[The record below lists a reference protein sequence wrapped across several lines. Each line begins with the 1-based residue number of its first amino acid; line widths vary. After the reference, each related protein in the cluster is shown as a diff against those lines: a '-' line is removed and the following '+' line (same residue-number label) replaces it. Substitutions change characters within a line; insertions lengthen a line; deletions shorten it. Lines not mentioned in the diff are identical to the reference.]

1 MGPFFTA
8 LMLSVGAGTWI
19 YTKMIRST
27 GGNTQSALT
36 VAAIS
41 GGLLLGISYF
51 IFKSIGL

>member
-1 MGPFFTA
+1 MGPFLTA
-8 LMLSVGAGTWI
+8 LMLSAGAGTWI

-41 GGLLLGISYF
+41 GGLLLAISYF